1 MLACPDCLPCLA
13 RNAVELAR
21 RSARGDAAL
30 EAHIASEGMRILADA
45 AADGFA
51 LPPPCYARRL
61 IDNAL
66 ASCGGAVPDPWA
78 KEKADSTELAKRLM
92 KRMDCDGFERSLRLS
107 IAGNILD
114 FSIYADLDIAAAMAK
129 MDEAFTKPI
138 CGASLVLPPS
148 ERGVAQSAG
157 GSTPCAAVINTET
170 QRHRDTEVPLE
181 ARDRSVSPR
190 LCASVLKPCA
200 ESAAAAAPSAASLLA
215 ALRHAMDSAR
225 SILWIFDNCG
235 EAVFDRP
242 LMEPYRAKVTLAVRG
257 RPAFNDMTRAEL
269 AASGYP
275 EGWAGGGIVSND
287 DGVPGVVDATCGEAF
302 RAAFAAADLVV
313 AKGQANFET
322 MNERGDKPIA
332 FLFLAK
338 CPVVCRAIGAESG
351 TIQVR
356 LHNVSE
362 NRFE

>member
-30 EAHIASEGMRILADA
+30 EARIASEGMRILADGA
-45 AADGFA
+45 GEGFP
-51 LPPPCYARRL
+51 LPPPCYARHL

-78 KEKADSTELAKRLM
+78 KEKADSTELAKRM
-92 KRMDCDGFERSLRLS
+92 VENVNNSPASFERRLRLS
-107 IAGNILD
+107 ISGNILD
-114 FSIYADLDIAAAMAK
+114 FSIYADLNIAAAMAK

-138 CGASLVLPPS
+138 CGASLVLRPS
-148 ERGVAQSAG
+148 GRGGARSAG
-157 GSTPCAAVINTET
+157 GSPPCAAEMNTET

-181 ARDRSVSPR
+181 AHDRSVSPR

-200 ESAAAAAPSAASLLA
+200 ESAAAAAPSAASLLS
-215 ALRHAMDSAR
+215 ALRHAMDEAR

-322 MNERGDKPIA
+322 MGERTDKPIA

-338 CPVVCRAIGAESG
+338 CPVVCRAVGAEPG

-356 LHNVSE
+356 LHNFSD
-362 NRFE
+362 

>member
-30 EAHIASEGMRILADA
+30 EARIASEGMRILADA
-45 AADGFA
+45 AAEGFA

-66 ASCGGAVPDPWA
+66 AACGGAVPDPWA

-92 KRMDCDGFERSLRLS
+92 KRMDCDGFERRLRLS

-129 MDEAFTKPI
+129 MDEAFTNPI
-138 CGASLVLPPS
+138 D
-148 ERGVAQSAG
+148 E
-157 GSTPCAAVINTET
+157 AAV
-170 QRHRDTEVPLE
+170 
-181 ARDRSVSPR
+181 
-190 LCASVLKPCA
+190 
-200 ESAAAAAPSAASLLA
+200 A
-215 ALRHAMDSAR
+215 ALQRLMDSAH

-287 DGVPGVVDATCGEAF
+287 DGVPGVVDATCGEVF
-302 RAAFAAADLVV
+302 SAAFAAADLVV

-338 CPVVCRAIGAESG
+338 CPVVCRAIGAEAG

-356 LHNVSE
+356 LHNV
-362 NRFE
+362 FDIHP